1 MKFKTRKLIICIIAM
16 VTLMFASASI
26 VAAAGS
32 ITLNPTSQAAGGS
45 VIVTGTGFHASD
57 SVGIGVGTTVAV
69 TGEVITTFAGTGT
82 GPYTATLAHYPI
94 VPGSFSMH
102 WDTAGTAS
110 DWTDNGD
117 GTLATTSTYSA
128 GSLINYATGL
138 FGRSSTL
145 DLSTYALTAT
155 CSYSYYQYKVTPT
168 AGVTANSTGGFSTT
182 ITVPSTLA
190 NGPYTLTAV
199 DMNGTV
205 GTQTLTVVPAGP
217 ESLTFGMIVALS
229 SVAIVAS
236 VFLWKRP
243 TVKSKYTKL

>member
-1 MKFKTRKLIICIIAM
+1 MKFKTRKLIICIIAI

-26 VAAAGS
+26 VTAAGS
-32 ITLNPTSQAAGGS
+32 ITLNPTTQLAGNS
-45 VIVTGTGFHASD
+45 VTVTGTGFHASD

-82 GPYTATLAHYPI
+82 GPYTATVAHYPI

-102 WDTAGTAS
+102 WDTAGTGS

-117 GTLATTSTYSA
+117 GTLGTTSTYSA

-145 DLSTYALTAT
+145 DLSTYELTAT

-168 AGVTANSTGGFSTT
+168 AGVTANSTGGFSVP
-182 ITVPSTLA
+182 ITVPGTLA
-190 NGPYTLTAV
+190 NGAYTVTAV

-205 GTQTLTVVPAGP
+205 GTQSLTVTSAGP

-243 TVKSKYTKL
+243 TVKSKYAKL